1 MFKSLFCLKSLDSI
15 DKYDE
20 MASAVGLRVTGVRMG
35 SALGWR
41 GLEPSSSDNW
51 TYRGTLFYP
60 YSNISMIQSFNS
72 FLSISLG

>member
-1 MFKSLFCLKSLDSI
+1 MFKSLLCLKSLDSI

-20 MASAVGLRVTGVRMG
+20 MASAVGLRVTGARMG

-51 TYRGTLFYP
+51 AYRETLFYP
-60 YSNISMIQSFNS
+60 YSNISMIQSLEVFQ
-72 FLSISLG
+72 